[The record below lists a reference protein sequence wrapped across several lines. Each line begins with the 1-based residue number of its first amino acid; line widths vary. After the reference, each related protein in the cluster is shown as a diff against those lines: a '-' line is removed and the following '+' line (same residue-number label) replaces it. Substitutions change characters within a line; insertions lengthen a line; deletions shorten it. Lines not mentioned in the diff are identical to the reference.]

1 MAVFKCASL
10 LTVAYMPFLIASD
23 IHIMSAKPQL
33 KKSSWYVYL
42 VLAFLRVLSTSALSA
57 ADCVDSHDN
66 CQYWSTI
73 GECEQNPNY
82 MLANCKHS
90 CKICTAAYDDVDDN
104 STRCGGAIDQL
115 PNALEASSLCTMF
128 ERIVQDYNPTIHS
141 QPTAEDDMPWIITID
156 NFVTDEE
163 IDRILQ
169 YGESNGYEQ
178 SRETYHGNHDGSKT
192 TQMRTSENSWCGYQV
207 SRESLPLLPYISY
220 IPIVLRSDT
229 FPNLLSLYH

>member
-1 MAVFKCASL
+1 MCIIANCCL
-10 LTVAYMPFLIASD
+10 LPFLIASD

-33 KKSSWYVYL
+33 KKSSRYVYL

-57 ADCVDSHDN
+57 DDCVDSHDN

-141 QPTAEDDMPWIITID
+141 QPTTTAEDDKPWIITID
-156 NFVTDEE
+156 NFITDEE

-178 SRETYHGNHDGSKT
+178 SRETYHGNHDSSKT

-207 SRESLPLLPYISY
+207 SR
-220 IPIVLRSDT
+220 
-229 FPNLLSLYH
+229 